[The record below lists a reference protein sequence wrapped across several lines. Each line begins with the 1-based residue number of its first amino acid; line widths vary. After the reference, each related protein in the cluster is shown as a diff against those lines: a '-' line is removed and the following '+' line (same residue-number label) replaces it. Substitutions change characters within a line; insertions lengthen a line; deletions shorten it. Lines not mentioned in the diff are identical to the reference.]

1 VAPLD
6 GALVVPSFDVATEN
20 ADAEYVPAPP
30 LVIARVSVAAVEA
43 ASAQVLTPLFERL
56 MMTTFVSVG
65 SDPLALQVVGNVVGA
80 TSVTTGV
87 VVRVVK
93 PLGRVMTI

>member
-20 ADAEYVPAPP
+20 AADEYVPAPP
-30 LVIARVSVAAVEA
+30 LVIARVSVAALDDA
-43 ASAQVLTPLFERL
+43 RAQVLAPLFDRL
-56 MMTTFVSVG
+56 MMTTFDSVG